1 MRKMKMDNKE
11 IVSKISFSFTDDN
24 GETTSLQKTFTG
36 DGEDIGR
43 IDWLL
48 DEFKYFLQAMSFS
61 ESMTNR
67 IVYLESGE
75 KLIGEDGE
83 VLIEV
88 K

>member
-1 MRKMKMDNKE
+1 M
-11 IVSKISFSFTDDN
+11 
-24 GETTSLQKTFTG
+24 
-36 DGEDIGR
+36 
-43 IDWLL
+43 L

-75 KLIGEDGE
+75 KLIGEDGG

-88 K
+88 E

>member
-1 MRKMKMDNKE
+1 MLFR
-11 IVSKISFSFTDDN
+11 SFTDEN
-24 GETTSLQKTFTG
+24 GETVSLKKTFTG
-36 DGEDIGR
+36 DEEEIGK

-48 DEFKYFLQAMSFS
+48 DEFKYFLQAMSFP

-75 KLIGEDGE
+75 KLIGEDGG

-88 K
+88 E

>member
-1 MRKMKMDNKE
+1 MNNKE
-11 IVSKISFSFTDDN
+11 IIGKISFSFTDEN

-36 DGEDIGR
+36 DGEEIGR

-67 IVYLESGE
+67 IVYLENGE

-88 K
+88 GQ

>member
-1 MRKMKMDNKE
+1 MDIKG
-11 IVSKISFSFTDDN
+11 IVSKISFSFTDEN

-36 DGEDIGR
+36 DGEEIGR

-67 IVYLESGE
+67 IVYLENGE

-88 K
+88 GQ

>member
-1 MRKMKMDNKE
+1 MDDKE
-11 IVSKISFSFTDDN
+11 IVGKISFSFTDENGETVLLKKTFTDN
-24 GETTSLQKTFTG
+24 GE
-36 DGEDIGR
+36 EIGR

-67 IVYLESGE
+67 IVYLEKGE
-75 KLIGEDGE
+75 KLIGDDGE

-88 K
+88 GQ

>member
-1 MRKMKMDNKE
+1 MNSKE
-11 IVSKISFSFTDDN
+11 IIGKISFSFTDEN
-24 GETTSLQKTFTG
+24 GETVSLKKTFTG
-36 DGEDIGR
+36 EKEEIGN
-43 IDWLL
+43 INWLL

-75 KLIGEDGE
+75 KLIGEDGG

-88 K
+88 E

>member
-1 MRKMKMDNKE
+1 MNSKE
-11 IVSKISFSFTDDN
+11 IIGKISFSFTDEN
-24 GETTSLQKTFTG
+24 GETVSLKKTFTG
-36 DGEDIGR
+36 EKEEIGN
-43 IDWLL
+43 INWLL

-67 IVYLESGE
+67 IVYLKSGE

-88 K
+88 RQ

>member
-1 MRKMKMDNKE
+1 MDNKE
-11 IVSKISFSFTDDN
+11 IIGKISFSFTDEN
-24 GETTSLQKTFTG
+24 GETVSLQKTFTG
-36 DGEDIGR
+36 DGEEIGR

-67 IVYLESGE
+67 IVYLENGE

-88 K
+88 GQ

>member
-1 MRKMKMDNKE
+1 MDNKE
-11 IVSKISFSFTDDN
+11 IIGKISFSFTDEN

-36 DGEDIGR
+36 DGEEIGR

-67 IVYLESGE
+67 IVYLENGE

-88 K
+88 GQ

>member
-1 MRKMKMDNKE
+1 MK
-11 IVSKISFSFTDDN
+11 
-24 GETTSLQKTFTG
+24 GETVSLKKTFTG
-36 DGEDIGR
+36 EKEEIGN
-43 IDWLL
+43 INWLL

-67 IVYLESGE
+67 IVYLESDE

-88 K
+88 RQ

>member
-1 MRKMKMDNKE
+1 MNNKE
-11 IVSKISFSFTDDN
+11 IVGKISFSFTDKN
-24 GETTSLQKTFTG
+24 GETVSLKKIFTG
-36 DGEDIGR
+36 DEEEIGK

-67 IVYLESGE
+67 IVYLENGE

-88 K
+88 RQ

>member
-1 MRKMKMDNKE
+1 MENKE
-11 IVSKISFSFTDDN
+11 IIDKISFSFTDEN
-24 GETTSLQKTFTG
+24 GETVSLKKTFTG
-36 DGEDIGR
+36 EKEEIGN
-43 IDWLL
+43 INWLL

-67 IVYLESGE
+67 IVYLESDE

-88 K
+88 RQ

>member
-1 MRKMKMDNKE
+1 MDSKE
-11 IVSKISFSFTDDN
+11 IIGKISFSFTDEN
-24 GETTSLQKTFTG
+24 GETVSLKKTFTG
-36 DGEDIGR
+36 DEEEIGK

-48 DEFKYFLQAMSFS
+48 DEFKYFLQAMSFP

-75 KLIGEDGE
+75 KLIGEDGG

-88 K
+88 E

>member
-1 MRKMKMDNKE
+1 MDSKE
-11 IVSKISFSFTDDN
+11 IIGKISFSFTDEN
-24 GETTSLQKTFTG
+24 GETVSLKKTFTG
-36 DGEDIGR
+36 DEEKIGK

-75 KLIGEDGE
+75 KLIGEDGG
-83 VLIEV
+83 VLIEAG
-88 K
+88 

>member
-1 MRKMKMDNKE
+1 MDNKE
-11 IVSKISFSFTDDN
+11 IIGKISFSFTDEN
-24 GETTSLQKTFTG
+24 GETTLLQKTFTG
-36 DGEDIGR
+36 DGEEIGR

-67 IVYLESGE
+67 IVYLENGE

-88 K
+88 GQ

>member
-1 MRKMKMDNKE
+1 MKMDNKE

-61 ESMTNR
+61 ETMTDK
-67 IVYLESGE
+67 IIYLEKGE
-75 KLIGEDGE
+75 KVVDEDGE
-83 VLIEV
+83 VLIEA
-88 K
+88 

>member
-1 MRKMKMDNKE
+1 MDHKE
-11 IVSKISFSFTDDN
+11 IVGKISFSFTDEN

-36 DGEDIGR
+36 DEEEIGR

-61 ESMTNR
+61 ESMTDR
-67 IVYLESGE
+67 IVYLEKGE
-75 KLIGEDGE
+75 KLIGEDEE

-88 K
+88 